1 MRARVNSIRRNDE
14 DMIKNAVKLEF
25 RMKNSLVSKVKG
37 PYKQDQEEIGR
48 IISNQLAEQNSFAL
62 IKNPMMNAITVT
74 NDEVE
79 RKKAMTTG
87 GAS

>member
-1 MRARVNSIRRNDE
+1 MEYRMR
-14 DMIKNAVKLEF
+14 
-25 RMKNSLVSKVKG
+25 NSLASKVKG
-37 PYKQDQEEIGR
+37 PYMQDKEEIGK

-74 NDEVE
+74 NDDIE